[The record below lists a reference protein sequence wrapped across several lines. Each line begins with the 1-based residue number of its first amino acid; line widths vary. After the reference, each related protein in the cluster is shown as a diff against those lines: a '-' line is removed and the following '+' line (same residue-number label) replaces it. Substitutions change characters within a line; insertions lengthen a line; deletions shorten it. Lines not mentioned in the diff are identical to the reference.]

1 EQLAFDTLPPENAG
15 ARSQQLSFDVA
26 APGDATLSYLTRAV
40 TWAPRYTLR
49 LSGTSATLSGLA
61 DLRNNSD
68 VAYEVTAGELI
79 AGDVNLVQGPPLPFD
94 GAAKGGVAM
103 PTAAPAPAISPQGES
118 RGLYRYAL
126 TQTFTLPAAST
137 LTLPFLDPKVSFE
150 RYAGLTTG
158 FNTTGTT
165 GKLERNYR
173 VRADT
178 LLPAGAVTV
187 RDEGRIVGQAVINDT
202 SANEPIELDLGRD
215 PDVGYA
221 RSVQVVRQDKTTTVY
236 RVTLTLESAKD
247 RALRVEYRELLGG
260 NVTVEGGAARTPQG
274 LEVRVDVPAKGKV
287 TRSYT
292 VTFRTGG

>member
-1 EQLAFDTLPPENAG
+1 M
-15 ARSQQLSFDVA
+15 
-26 APGDATLSYLTRAV
+26 
-40 TWAPRYTLR
+40 
-49 LSGTSATLSGLA
+49 
-61 DLRNNSD
+61 
-68 VAYEVTAGELI
+68 TAGELI
-79 AGDVNLVQGPPLPFD
+79 AGDVNLVQGPPLPYASDVRFRQN
-94 GAAKGGVAM
+94 AAE
-103 PTAAPAPAISPQGES
+103 AAPLPAPAINPQGES

-126 TQTFTLPAAST
+126 TEKFTLPAAST
-137 LTLPFLDPKVSFE
+137 LTLPFLNPKVTFE

-165 GKLERNYR
+165 GKLGRNYR